1 MDQYNGMSD
10 GDINISDIID
20 VIQTTDPGSMATI
33 AMDSEHVQ
41 PHVEILE
48 QPASKAL
55 RFRYE
60 CEGRSAGSIPGVNS
74 TPENKTF
81 PSIRIVGYKGRAM
94 VVVSCVTKDSP
105 YRPHPHNLVG
115 KEVCKQGV
123 CTVEV
128 PSGNMV
134 VTFSNLGIQCVK
146 KKDIEEALRMRQ
158 ELRVDPYRTGFE
170 HKRHP
175 TNIDLNAVR
184 LCFQVFL
191 EGSQKGKFNK
201 PLPPIVSDPIY
212 DKKAMSD
219 LVICKLSH
227 CSASVAGSIDM
238 ILLCEKVAKE
248 DIQVRFFEERDGQL
262 LWEGY
267 GDFQPT
273 HVHKQTAIAFR
284 TPSYRTQQV
293 EQPVQ
298 VYIQLRRPSDG
309 ATSEALPFQMLPLG
323 TGRPAFWSLRKAFAR
338 KKADY
343 STFSKILSTETALLA
358 NVTPKFP
365 RNIDEFNNNDLDAK
379 RANNKISAL
388 RALNDLYNVKNH
400 VDLCNSD
407 LKTLINSAQNLD
419 QSTKNTVLDY
429 ENNEMTIISG
439 VNVENNK
446 EISKLYTLDSN
457 NVENDAFIADY
468 KEGIVDPIS
477 YMKSA
482 TQEGDTSASRNVGN
496 SKGRSDWFDYSEIS
510 KWVQKGQACLKE
522 KEIKNETEN
531 GNKSFNEFL
540 TQVAELDQIYAD
552 THNKLVQDATETNVN
567 PQMMDIDVRD
577 NQTYTSLQMAMKNP
591 IQLFNITDDRK
602 YEDIVVPKQD
612 AEVSVASPTLTA
624 KRDVMH
630 EAEERLPPL
639 PPKRIR
645 KMPSMPLLPHPI
657 SAQTLTPSSPEA
669 PNKNLP
675 SLPGTLP
682 KNARQGLF
690 SKLFAKKNKKDKCS
704 TSSLN
709 RDSDPS
715 LNTSY
720 SLKNSVQGVTQS
732 QTQRPSMTSVT
743 SVKSLKLDD
752 DDTPPYGVDL
762 TEAEHYALY
771 TTMAPHAT
779 ASEFDEMSFYYS
791 LVEGGKILTE
801 AKET

>member
-1 MDQYNGMSD
+1 MEQYNGISD

-20 VIQTTDPGSMATI
+20 VIQTTDPDSMATI
-33 AMDSEHVQ
+33 AMDSEHGQ
-41 PHVEILE
+41 PYVEILE

-74 TPENKTF
+74 IPENKTF
-81 PSIRIVGYKGRAM
+81 PSIRIMGYKGRAM

-115 KEVCKQGV
+115 KEACKQGV

-146 KKDIEEALRMRQ
+146 KKDIEEALRVRQ
-158 ELRVDPYRTGFE
+158 ELRVDPYRTGFD

-175 TNIDLNAVR
+175 SNIDLNAVR

-201 PLPPIVSDPIY
+201 PLAPIVSDPIY

-227 CSASVAGSIDM
+227 CSASVAGSMDM

-262 LWEGY
+262 VWEGY
-267 GDFQPT
+267 GDFQPS

-309 ATSEALPFQMLPLG
+309 ATSEPLPFQMLPLG
-323 TGRPAFWSLRKAFAR
+323 TGRPAFWSLRKAFAK

-343 STFSKILSTETALLA
+343 SKILSTEI
-358 NVTPKFP
+358 NVTPKFSH
-365 RNIDEFNNNDLDAK
+365 NIDEFNNNNLDVK
-379 RANNKISAL
+379 KPNKISAL
-388 RALNDLYNVKNH
+388 RALNDLYNVRNH
-400 VDLCNSD
+400 IDLCNGD
-407 LKTLINSAQNLD
+407 LKALINSAQNVD
-419 QSTKNTVLDY
+419 QSAKRSALDY
-429 ENNEMTIISG
+429 ENNEVTGRLILGKNM
-439 VNVENNK
+439 ENNK
-446 EISKLYTLDSN
+446 EISKLYTALGSN
-457 NVENDAFIADY
+457 NVENSAFTADCR
-468 KEGIVDPIS
+468 EGIIDAVLYAKSDAHEDS
-477 YMKSA
+477 TSA
-482 TQEGDTSASRNVGN
+482 TRNMDN
-496 SKGRSDWFDYSEIS
+496 SQNRSDWFDYSEIG
-510 KWVQKGQACLKE
+510 KWVQKGQEACLKE
-522 KEIKNETEN
+522 KDNETEIKNEAN
-531 GNKSFNEFL
+531 GGNSKSFNEFL
-540 TQVAELDQIYAD
+540 SQVTELDQIYAD
-552 THNKLVQDATETNVN
+552 THNKLVQAATETNMN
-567 PQMMDIDVRD
+567 PQMMDVDICD

-591 IQLFNITDDRK
+591 IELFDITDDRK
-602 YEDIVVPKQD
+602 YEDVAVPQQD
-612 AEVSVASPTLTA
+612 AEVPIASPTLTV
-624 KRDVMH
+624 KRDVTH
-630 EAEERLPPL
+630 EEAEERLPPL

-645 KMPSMPLLPHPI
+645 KMPSMPLLSHPV
-657 SAQTLTPSSPEA
+657 STQTLTTEA

-675 SLPGTLP
+675 SLPDTLS
-682 KNARQGLF
+682 KHARQGLF
-690 SKLFAKKNKKDKCS
+690 SKLFAKKNKKEKCS
-704 TSSLN
+704 ESDLN

-720 SLKNSVQGVTQS
+720 LLKSAIQDATHS
-732 QTQRPSMTSVT
+732 QIPRPSMTSVT
-743 SVKSLKLDD
+743 SIKSFKLDD
-752 DDTPPYGVDL
+752 DETPSYGVDL

-771 TTMAPHAT
+771 TTMAPRAT